1 VLELLGGDAPKTETD
16 HSEDSA
22 EMIGNMGLIVAGI
35 ILAFMLGLAMV
46 ITAGVFNLALTLFM
60 AGLIGWAADLVAPGE
75 LPGGWIGA
83 VLTGIIGG
91 LIGRLLLGQFGP
103 NLFGYHVIPAFV
115 GAVIVAFAAHFL
127 LGNRTRSMFGR

>member
-1 VLELLGGDAPKTETD
+1 MV
-16 HSEDSA
+16 S
-22 EMIGNMGLIVAGI
+22 NMGLIVAGI
-35 ILAFMLGLAMV
+35 VLVLVLAMAMV
-46 ITAGVFNLALTLFM
+46 ITAGIFNLALTLFM

-91 LIGRLLLGQFGP
+91 LIGRLILGQFGP

-115 GAVIVAFAAHFL
+115 GAVIVAFAAHLL
-127 LGNRTRSMFGR
+127 LGNRARRSFGR